1 MYLKRK
7 GSLVVFLSLVALWF
21 FAAATVVLG
30 TLFWISIAISLLTTT
45 LAAFAFNDVSRPIRA
60 LAIAVF
66 VVVLLGVGWLLFGN

>member
-1 MYLKRK
+1 MHLKRK

-30 TLFWISIAISLLTTT
+30 NLFWISIAISLLTTT

-60 LAIAVF
+60 LSIAVF